1 LLLKFVTAGIVE
13 YIEVF
18 PGRRYRLAAE
28 AETAHA
34 AYFANITTA
43 REAMERGATTTYFH
57 TTDAAPAILRDGFL
71 EGEGGYMFANLTLRG
86 VFLAN
91 VPVGVNEGAKGED
104 VLAVTLPDDV
114 DLGDYELG
122 QEGSTYREWCVPA
135 NLINA
140 LGSVRLLTSEEEEE
154 YVRRRWLA

>member
-1 LLLKFVTAGIVE
+1 
-13 YIEVF
+13 
-18 PGRRYRLAAE
+18 
-28 AETAHA
+28 
-34 AYFANITTA
+34 
-43 REAMERGATTTYFH
+43 MERGATTTYFH